1 LNRKFYGELKASS
14 PEREEIFPV
23 LNKGLGVRIKDEEG
37 HFSFGGF

>member
-1 LNRKFYGELKASS
+1 LNWKFYGELKASS